1 MLTAMRGANNVKLV
15 AVTPKAAVSP
25 DPRAEPAKEPPL
37 RIDIK
42 VANNVASTPCKPD
55 LALSRRPYSCHGRHD
70 SKGSISE
77 ALHHKCRNHQ
87 LLHVSEEDGHLL
99 QA

>member
-1 MLTAMRGANNVKLV
+1 MRGANNVKSV

-25 DPRAEPAKEPPL
+25 DPRAEPVNEPPL

-55 LALSRRPYSCHGRHD
+55 LALSRQPYFSHGGHA
-70 SKGSISE
+70 SNGSRFQ
-77 ALHHKCRNHQ
+77 A
-87 LLHVSEEDGHLL
+87 LLHPCGDR
-99 QA
+99 QADSACKQR